1 MRLLIHS
8 VLLFGLCTACAP
20 ADEADGDAGPPVD
33 AGKPLNAMPGVA
45 DLTPEAWTEVSPGGD
60 TTCSRGQ
67 DWGFFFRPG
76 TVNKLVIEFQGGGA
90 CWNYPTCSFADAIFK
105 DNIDDVR
112 DAVAQGA
119 RQGIYDHTN
128 ADNPFAGWNH
138 LFVPYCTGD
147 IHWGRS
153 VVEYSTDDGRES
165 FELNHQGAVNAEVAL
180 RWVKDNVPLPESI
193 FLGGCSAGAYGS
205 IGWAPYVMRD
215 FPNSKVVQVGDCGAG
230 IITDNFLQDSFPVWN
245 ALQTL
250 PHWIDELDP
259 ARRDF
264 STMEL
269 KDLYSEVGNFYGD
282 QTVGQ
287 YNTVFD
293 ENQVFYYNTM
303 GGQGGAE
310 TWSLKMRDQIHRI
323 EQETDNFRY
332 FIAPG
337 EQHCIFPRDR
347 FYEVE
352 SGGVRLVDWLR
363 QMVNSDRPDSV
374 ACEDCQPA
382 ALP

>member
-1 MRLLIHS
+1 MRNLPLTLLLVAFS
-8 VLLFGLCTACAP
+8 LACAP
-20 ADEADGDAGPPVD
+20 ADGSGDAGPSVD
-33 AGKPLNAMPGVA
+33 AGKPLNSMPGIA
-45 DLTPEAWTEVSPGGD
+45 DLPSEAWTEISPGGD
-60 TTCSRGQ
+60 TSCSRGQ
-67 DWGFFFRPG
+67 EWGFFFRPG
-76 TVNKLVIEFQGGGA
+76 VINKLVIEFQGGGA

-112 DAVAQGA
+112 AGVE
-119 RQGIYDHTN
+119 QGIRPGIYNHSNT
-128 ADNPFAGWNH
+128 DNPFAGWNH
-138 LFVPYCTGD
+138 LLVPYCTGD

-153 VVEYSTDDGRES
+153 VVEYTSEDGRDT

-180 RWVKDNVPLPESI
+180 RWAKDNVPGPETI

-215 FPNSKVVQVGDCGAG
+215 FPDSKVVQIGDCGAG
-230 IITDNFLQDSFPVWN
+230 IITDSFLQDSFPVWN

-250 PHWIDELDP
+250 PAWIDELDP

-269 KDLYSEVGNFYGD
+269 KDLYSEVGNFYGG

-293 ENQVFYYNTM
+293 NNQVFYYNTM
-303 GGQGGAE
+303 GGQGGADS
-310 TWSLKMRDQIHRI
+310 WSLKMRDQIHRI
-323 EQETDNFRY
+323 SDETSNFRY

-337 EQHCIFPRDR
+337 EQHCILPSDE
-347 FYEVE
+347 FYTVE
-352 SGGVRLVDWLR
+352 SNGVRLVDWLR
-363 QMVNSDRPDSV
+363 QLVDSDRPDSV
-374 ACEDCQPA
+374 ACEGCEPA